1 MRCAPHD
8 RCDPNVVRVLS
19 SDPRGLS
26 RGQLDAAEVAM
37 RALMDDIRN
46 EPFLDKKVQDQV
58 TQNVTGRHT
67 IDRLGW
73 ALLFNADQ
81 RFVRAVAY

>member
-1 MRCAPHD
+1 M
-8 RCDPNVVRVLS
+8 RVLS

-26 RGQLDAAEVAM
+26 RWQLDAAEVAM

-58 TQNVTGRHT
+58 TQNVTGTTH
-67 IDRLGW
+67 
-73 ALLFNADQ
+73 N
-81 RFVRAVAY
+81 